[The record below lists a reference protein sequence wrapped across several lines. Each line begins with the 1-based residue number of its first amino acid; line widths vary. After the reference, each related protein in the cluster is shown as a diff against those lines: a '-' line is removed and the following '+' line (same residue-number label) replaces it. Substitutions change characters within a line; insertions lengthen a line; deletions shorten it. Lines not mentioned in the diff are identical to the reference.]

1 MKKTRRLAHCGHA
14 VHLALALLA
23 FISHRR
29 ATRGNS
35 LCVRKCCPEYHRPT
49 LSSRLPE
56 RDICSFPSASKSVS
70 RLARKPSHA
79 IHPHHP
85 DRPPRRLAMTAS
97 ETALFD
103 RVRQSGTC
111 PPSLLKEG
119 GFGEGD
125 DGFAAAVLSVLDG
138 AASGTFPT
146 VRCLFREIG
155 DLPAPLSR
163 I

>member
-1 MKKTRRLAHCGHA
+1 
-14 VHLALALLA
+14 
-23 FISHRR
+23 
-29 ATRGNS
+29 
-35 LCVRKCCPEYHRPT
+35 
-49 LSSRLPE
+49 
-56 RDICSFPSASKSVS
+56 
-70 RLARKPSHA
+70 
-79 IHPHHP
+79 
-85 DRPPRRLAMTAS
+85 MTAS

-146 VRCLFREIG
+146 ARCLFVKSGTSPPPYPGFDSYPNLAR
-155 DLPAPLSR
+155 SHF
-163 I
+163 

>member
-1 MKKTRRLAHCGHA
+1 
-14 VHLALALLA
+14 
-23 FISHRR
+23 
-29 ATRGNS
+29 
-35 LCVRKCCPEYHRPT
+35 
-49 LSSRLPE
+49 
-56 RDICSFPSASKSVS
+56 
-70 RLARKPSHA
+70 
-79 IHPHHP
+79 
-85 DRPPRRLAMTAS
+85 MTAS

-138 AASGTFPT
+138 AASGTFPPLS
-146 VRCLFREIG
+146 CLFVNRG
-155 DLPAPLSR
+155 LPRPL